1 MGRFELRRVPFF
13 SAHRSVYGPV
23 ERGLCGFCLCLSSG
37 VDESGAVLLPVLTVL
52 ANSKM
57 SFVLSVNSSEF
68 EQQNRFRQHYLFCSH
83 VEGVWGRRVRI

>member
-37 VDESGAVLLPVLTVL
+37 VDKRRAVLLPVL
-52 ANSKM
+52 
-57 SFVLSVNSSEF
+57 LSVYGGCIGGPGSF
-68 EQQNRFRQHYLFCSH
+68 L
-83 VEGVWGRRVRI
+83 V